1 MKQANECVHKA
12 IYDMI
17 EQMKQEIAKTQ
28 TIAHPEQIRVA
39 QIYYVTADNLAHAC
53 KKCYGKKQDKCSAP
67 DELQRENI
75 TMDTFILLKQLRDD
89 KIISEEYAE
98 DLFQTLLKM
107 NPELKETVEAD
118 RAKGLI

>member
-1 MKQANECVHKA
+1 MKRPNECVHKA

-28 TIAHPEQIRVA
+28 TITHPEQIRVA

-53 KKCYGKKQDKCSAP
+53 KKCYEKKQDNCVAP
-67 DELQRENI
+67 DELQKENI
-75 TMDTFILLKQLRDD
+75 TMDTFILLKQLREDGL
-89 KIISEEYAE
+89 ISEEYAE

-107 NPELKETVEAD
+107 KPELKETVEAD
-118 RAKGLI
+118 RSRGLI